1 VLAVWERREMKYLV
15 RVCLIAVLLS
25 ACAIPSGAQEQFTAR
40 PDGWRGLV
48 IDASTPEDAIR
59 VLGQPSGDKS
69 NQSLKLV
76 MVDKW
81 LAGGK
86 YNQKIF
92 RELTF
97 KKPAGFKEAR
107 LSFLENKLVVIELE
121 ATTGDA
127 QNWLDPDELAA
138 TFNTKFAAED
148 WHFGKKL
155 PPLGE
160 FEQSLGNDSPKK
172 FTEFYDMIA
181 VSERSFIVAT
191 VDNRTA
197 RPMGLFTHGCSSCAK
212 RENREKKE
220 RDAGGTFPGQ
230 VSFIEIVSRNLGG
243 EGSDARK

>member
-1 VLAVWERREMKYLV
+1 MKYLV
-15 RVCLIAVLLS
+15 RAFLIAFLL
-25 ACAIPSGAQEQFTAR
+25 AVCATASGAQEQAAAR

-48 IDASTPEDAIR
+48 IDVSTPQDAMR
-59 VLGQPSGDKS
+59 ALGQPSGDKS
-69 NQSLKLV
+69 NQSLRLV

-107 LSFLENKLVVIELE
+107 LSFLENRLVLIELE
-121 ATTGDA
+121 AATGDA
-127 QNWLDPDELAA
+127 QNWLDPDDLAA
-138 TFNTKFAAED
+138 TFDTKFAAED

-155 PPLGE
+155 PPLSE
-160 FEQSLGNDSPKK
+160 FEQSLGSDPPKK
-172 FTEFYDMIA
+172 FTEFYDMVA
-181 VSERSFIVAT
+181 VSERSFILAT

-197 RPMGLFTHGCSSCAK
+197 RPMGLFTPGCSSCAK

-230 VSFIEIVSRNLGG
+230 VSLIEIVSRNLGG
-243 EGSDARK
+243 ERSDARK

>member
-1 VLAVWERREMKYLV
+1 MKYLV
-15 RVCLIAVLLS
+15 RACLIAVLLS
-25 ACAIPSGAQEQFTAR
+25 ACAIPSGAQEQVTAR
-40 PDGWRGLV
+40 PDGWHGLV
-48 IDASTPEDAIR
+48 LDVSTPEDAIR

-69 NQSLKLV
+69 NQSLKIV

-107 LSFLENKLVVIELE
+107 LSFLENKLVLIELE
-121 ATTGDA
+121 AALGDV
-127 QNWLDPDELAA
+127 QNWLDPDDLAA
-138 TFNTKFAAED
+138 TFNTKFAVED

-160 FEQSLGNDSPKK
+160 FEQSLRNDPPKK
-172 FTEFYDMIA
+172 FAEIYNLIA
-181 VSERSFIVAT
+181 VSARSFILAT
-191 VDNRTA
+191 VDNTTA
-197 RPMGLFTHGCSSCAK
+197 RPMGLFTHGCPSCK
-212 RENREKKE
+212 EENRKKKE